1 MESKLRDKE
10 SEISKLN
17 ALVSEERQSMRVLEE
32 DFINRKSQL
41 ESYIAAERER
51 SSQLEAEKV
60 KLRAEL
66 AVVETA
72 LAEKQNLIT
81 KSASKLA
88 ESADEIRSLK
98 LELDAST
105 KEFREEIEALR
116 VEKEKAGRTINHLN
130 ELLNQAEADVDH
142 YKKNSETVQRYR
154 VSLKTID

>member
-1 MESKLRDKE
+1 
-10 SEISKLN
+10 
-17 ALVSEERQSMRVLEE
+17 MRVLEE

-51 SSQLEAEKV
+51 NSQIEAEKV

>member
-1 MESKLRDKE
+1 
-10 SEISKLN
+10 
-17 ALVSEERQSMRVLEE
+17 MRVLEE